1 MLALASMQIEPN
13 LRLPQAIDWALHKR
27 WIAVDGKGRA
37 MMAAAIA
44 ANGNQLA
51 MPSRLRALASE
62 EALEEAI
69 RWGLALRLARRLG
82 AQSRRSLEVS
92 RLVVEEGTLVLRL
105 ADSHAA
111 LFGQPSEKDIKA
123 LAGRL
128 GTPWRVE
135 IVSDSALV

>member
-1 MLALASMQIEPN
+1 M
-13 LRLPQAIDWALHKR
+13 DWALHKR

-51 MPSRLRALASE
+51 LPPRVRALASE

-92 RLVVEEGTLVLRL
+92 RLVVEEGALVLQL
-105 ADSHAA
+105 AQSHAA
-111 LFGQPSEKDIKA
+111 LLGQPTEKDMKA
-123 LAGRL
+123 LATRL
-128 GTPWRVE
+128 GIGWRVE
-135 IVSDSALV
+135 VVPDSELV